1 MTIADR
7 VIKFYHELDFNGDL
21 PEGIR
26 IMIPS
31 RDSSVVRKLIREFY
45 TKFYSD
51 CKPRQ
56 LVLGINPGR
65 FGAGATGIP
74 FTDTRRLNEK
84 CGISFTDFRTH
95 EPSSVF
101 VYEMIDGFGGVR
113 EFYGK
118 FLVSAV
124 CPLGFTKAGGKGRPV
139 NYNYYDSREI
149 MTAAYPFIVET
160 LKKQCAFGIDTSA
173 CYCLGT
179 GKNFDFL
186 EKLNREQQFFRR
198 IIPLEHPRFIMQY
211 RARLKSEYVRKYVE
225 VLAGNW

>member
-1 MTIADR
+1 MILAEKIISFHNTLE
-7 VIKFYHELDFNGDL
+7 FTGELPDGVKIMNPARDN
-21 PEGIR
+21 PAVKGI
-26 IMIPS
+26 IH
-31 RDSSVVRKLIREFY
+31 EFY
-45 TKFYSD
+45 TRFYSD
-51 CKPRQ
+51 NNPRQ
-56 LVLGINPGR
+56 LILGINPGR

-95 EPSSVF
+95 EPSSEF

-113 EFYGK
+113 EFYNK

-124 CPLGFTKAGGKGRPV
+124 CPLGFTKVGSKGRPV

-149 MTAAYPFIVET
+149 MTAVYPFIVET
-160 LKKQCAFGIDTSA
+160 LKKQCAFGIDTTV
-173 CYCLGT
+173 CFCLGT

-186 EKLNREQQFFRR
+186 EKLNREQQFFCR
-198 IIPLEHPRFIMQY
+198 IIPLEHPRFVMQY
-211 RARLKSEYVRKYVE
+211 RARKKQEYVRKYVE

>member
-7 VIKFYHELDFNGDL
+7 VIKFYHELDFTGDL
-21 PEGIR
+21 PKGIR
-26 IMIPS
+26 IMIPF
-31 RDSSVVRKLIREFY
+31 RDNPVVGKLIREFY

-51 CKPRQ
+51 STPRQ

-65 FGAGATGIP
+65 FGAGTTGIP

-84 CGISFTDFRTH
+84 CGIRFTDFRTH

-113 EFYGK
+113 EFYDR
-118 FLVSAV
+118 FLISAI
-124 CPLGFTKAGGKGRPV
+124 CPLGFTKTGGKGNPV
-139 NYNYYDSREI
+139 NFNYFDSRDLI
-149 MTAAYPFIVET
+149 ASVYPFIVET
-160 LKKQCAFGIDTSA
+160 LKKQCAFGIDNSV
-173 CYCLGT
+173 CFCLGT
-179 GKNFDFL
+179 GKNYKFL
-186 EKLNREQQFFRR
+186 EKLNKDLQFFHR

-211 RARLKSEYVRKYVE
+211 RARQRQEYVRKYVE